1 MRKMFFFTTL
11 LILILSSCG
20 SGHSY
25 IGVDSQEHA
34 EWERSADEISSEL
47 AGISSDIEFVQSSQD
62 LIDIQNRIDEV
73 KSMAE
78 DLTYAIGNNFV
89 EDEGDGDIFIKR

>member
-1 MRKMFFFTTL
+1 MKIILFTSPL
-11 LILILSSCG
+11 LLLLSSCG
-20 SGHSY
+20 SGSGY
-25 IGVDSQEHA
+25 IGVDSRERA
-34 EWERSADEISSEL
+34 EWERTADEISSEL
-47 AGISSDIEFVQSSQD
+47 NSISSDLEYVQSYQD

-73 KSMAE
+73 KNMAE